1 MFNASGRAAL
11 SALVLATG
19 AMALG
24 VGCSDS
30 SDSVDNTTGTG
41 GGGNNQQQETR
52 TLKVASSWFS
62 ASEQEAL
69 QVTLSAFQ
77 AQTGAKVEVVKLEQG
92 QTERTAQYQSS
103 DWDVGQENFYN
114 LANSFA
120 DGNGGYTALDLS
132 AESEL
137 AEGLAKVFPGV
148 RSALTVNGQVI
159 GFPMNLHRENTLHYV
174 KSLMANPPT
183 TLDGL
188 KQVCDD
194 YVAGGSTGPKPLAIA
209 KADWVYRILF
219 ESMLPA
225 PVVSGTADT
234 VSARANFVSAGD
246 VIQYYQ
252 QKGCLYVAED
262 EQSWSEA
269 AQGLY
274 DGKAKM
280 FIHGDW
286 AKGYLV
292 QVGWKAGSDFDVV
305 PAPGSEGAFYYG
317 IDTFAVNKNS
327 PNKDLAIQFAKIALS
342 NAVQAGFSE
351 KKGSTP
357 GIVFDDPEHAFSDP
371 SLKTTYAQLSAGL
384 SAGTAVPVPPWM
396 GNQGGPLMVGLR
408 DGAKTADQTAT
419 DFMTVYPASN

>member
-1 MFNASGRAAL
+1 
-11 SALVLATG
+11 
-19 AMALG
+19 MALG

-30 SDSVDNTTGTG
+30 SDAVGPGSAGTG
-41 GGGNNQQQETR
+41 GGGAQQQETR

-62 ASEQEAL
+62 PSEQEAL
-69 QVTLSAFQ
+69 QVTLAAFQ

-92 QTERTAQYQSS
+92 QTERTAQYQAS

-132 AESEL
+132 TESEL
-137 AEGLAKVFPGV
+137 TEGLAKVFPNV
-148 RSALTVNGQVI
+148 RTALTVDGQLI

-174 KSLMANPPT
+174 KSLMAEPPT
-183 TLDGL
+183 TLEGM
-188 KQVCDD
+188 KQACDE
-194 YVAGGSTGPKPLAIA
+194 YVQGGSTGPKPLAVA

-225 PVVSGTADT
+225 PVVSGIATTT
-234 VSARANFVSAGD
+234 VAHTDFASAGD
-246 VIQYYQ
+246 VIAYYQ
-252 QKGCLYVAED
+252 EHGCLYVAED

-292 QVGWKAGSDFDVV
+292 QVGWKAGTDFDVV

-327 PNKDLAIQFAKIALS
+327 ANKDLAVQFAKIALS

-357 GIVFDDPEHAFSDP
+357 GIVFEDPEHAFSDP
-371 SLKTTYAQLSAGL
+371 SLRATYAQLSAGFA
-384 SAGTAVPVPPWM
+384 AGTAVPVPPWM

-408 DGAKTADQTAT
+408 DGEKTADQTAT
-419 DFMTVYPASN
+419 DFMTVYPQSN

>member
-19 AMALG
+19 STVLG

-30 SDSVDNTTGTG
+30 NGSVDNANTAGTG
-41 GGGNNQQQETR
+41 GGGNAQETR

-62 ASEQEAL
+62 PSEQEAL
-69 QVTLSAFQ
+69 QVTLAAFQ
-77 AQTGAKVEVVKLEQG
+77 AQTGAQVDVVPLAQDQVG
-92 QTERTAQYQSS
+92 RTAQYQSS

-114 LANSFA
+114 LSNSFS
-120 DGNGGYTALDLS
+120 DGDDGFTALDLS
-132 AESEL
+132 GESEL
-137 AEGLAKVFPGV
+137 EEGLAKVFPNV
-148 RSALTVNGQVI
+148 RTALTVKGQLI

-225 PVVSGTADT
+225 SVVSGTAAT
-234 VSARANFVSAGD
+234 SAAHEDFLSAGG

-252 QKGCLYVAED
+252 EKGCLFIAED
-262 EQSWSEA
+262 EQAWSEA
-269 AQGLY
+269 AQALY
-274 DGKAKM
+274 EGKAKM

-292 QVGWKAGSDFDVV
+292 QVGWKAGTDFDVV
-305 PAPGSEGAFYYG
+305 SAPGSEGAFYYG

-357 GIVFDDPEHAFSDP
+357 GIVFADPEHAFSDP
-371 SLKTTYAQLSAGL
+371 SLKTTYAELSAGFA
-384 SAGTAVPVPPWM
+384 AGTAVPVPPWM

-419 DFMTVYPASN
+419 DFMTVYPQSN